1 MYKYKIYGLI
11 FETDIEFSECERIET
26 DESAVVTIRSDELS
40 EMVRDV
46 SLQEVAYSKKLSP
59 DDEMPSKY
67 SKKEGDIYYSYIV
80 GTVYLKITGDNLVEY
95 KAIRSV
101 DDIVFRQWMLCYAM
115 TLALIKKHEII
126 LHCAGLLVPGTDE
139 AILVCGDSGAGK
151 STISNALLDKG
162 LKFISDDSVRV
173 AAEGGVTKVFGSYMQ
188 RRLCEDVVNRG
199 TYDKSKLEFFEE
211 GERQKWV
218 VNMGDQYYGNT
229 PHTLNSIFFLSLKD
243 SGNVEIK
250 EVLGAEKI
258 KSVMRALYKTGAY
271 KAEGLTTELFVKFAE
286 ISKGLRFYIIERPSD
301 RMTVDAI
308 TDLIIET
315 TKQKA

>member
-26 DESAVVTIRSDELS
+26 HESAVVTIKSNELS

-46 SLQEVAYSKKLSP
+46 GLQEETFSKMLSP

-80 GTVYLKITGDNLVEY
+80 GTVYLKITGDSLVEY
-95 KAIRSV
+95 KAVRPV

-126 LHCAGLLVPGTDE
+126 LHCAGLLVPETDD

-162 LKFISDDSVRV
+162 LLFVSDDSVRV
-173 AAEGGVTKVFGSYMQ
+173 AASNGEAKVYGSYMQ
-188 RRLCEDVVNRG
+188 RRLCEDVIERDH
-199 TYDKSKLEFFEE
+199 YDKSKLEYFEE
-211 GERQKWV
+211 NDRHKWV
-218 VNMGDQYYGNT
+218 VNMGADYYGGA
-229 PHTLNSIFFLSLKD
+229 PHKLKCLFFLKLKETGD
-243 SGNVEIK
+243 ATIS
-250 EVLGAEKI
+250 EVKGAEKI
-258 KSVMRALYKTGAY
+258 TQIMRCLYKTGAY
-271 KAEGLTTELFVKFAE
+271 KAEGLTTELFVKFAT
-286 ISKGLRFYIIERPSD
+286 IAKDVRVFVIERPTD
-301 RMTVDAI
+301 KMTIDTI
-308 TDLIIET
+308 TKLIVEKAKET
-315 TKQKA
+315 A